1 MEISQFKYFVA
12 KTKFSVTICGAL
24 LLSGVATSV
33 YCQTA
38 GSSWYPQSISLPAN
52 HKYPCALNPLPRD
65 LTGIP
70 QNEKL
75 YIDHSFSLL
84 LKMLQAKIVM
94 FDTVSWDNQQYQSAY
109 TTYYSSTVQARQK
122 FLQLATPKGLEGFR
136 NDVVNGLDKQIA
148 FFQKASKMRADGKS
162 AQDIMTI
169 PEGKVASSLYMSA
182 WQKIATRYP
191 SMSAQ
196 VKDSMYHHLCALD
209 IF

>member
-1 MEISQFKYFVA
+1 MKILRL
-12 KTKFSVTICGAL
+12 SVTICGAL
-24 LLSGVATSV
+24 LLNSLTTSAS
-33 YCQTA
+33 CQTA
-38 GSSWYPQSISLPAN
+38 GSNWYPQSISLPAN

-70 QNEKL
+70 QSEKL

-84 LKMLQAKIVM
+84 LKLLQAKIVM

-109 TTYYSSTVQARQK
+109 STYYSSTVKARQK
-122 FLQLATPKGLEGFR
+122 LLQLATPKELEGFR
-136 NDVVNGLDKQIA
+136 NDVINGVDKQIA
-148 FFQKASKMRADGKS
+148 FFQKAAKMRADGKS
-162 AQDIMTI
+162 AQDIMAI
-169 PEGKVASSLYMSA
+169 PEGKLASSLFISA

-191 SMSAQ
+191 GMSAP